1 MSWSCLLT
9 KSTLHLSIPRC
20 GSSWS
25 GLFTNYFAHSEATKS
40 AKHVE
45 MHLKDQLE
53 EVEMA
58 KEKLE
63 SELRR

>member
-1 MSWSCLLT
+1 M
-9 KSTLHLSIPRC
+9 
-20 GSSWS
+20 
-25 GLFTNYFAHSEATKS
+25 TNYFAHSEATKS

-63 SELRR
+63 AELRR